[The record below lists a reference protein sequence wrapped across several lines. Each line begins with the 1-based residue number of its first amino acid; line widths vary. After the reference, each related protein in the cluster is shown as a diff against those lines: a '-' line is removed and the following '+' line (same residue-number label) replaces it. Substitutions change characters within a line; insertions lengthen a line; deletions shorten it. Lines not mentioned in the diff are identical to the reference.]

1 MEVAPLLAALFFL
14 SALFLHWGAVIVGVP
29 GRAYYKGLLSLVTAT
44 ILILIVSTALSIASP
59 AGAAVAALLVWIMTK
74 VCYHTDIWRALV
86 ACLVGGVLTAVV
98 VYLAVTALGGK
109 A

>member
-1 MEVAPLLAALFFL
+1 
-14 SALFLHWGAVIVGVP
+14 
-29 GRAYYKGLLSLVTAT
+29 
-44 ILILIVSTALSIASP
+44 
-59 AGAAVAALLVWIMTK
+59 VAALLVWIMTK